1 MLNVNVNMPNNS
13 SVIINPE
20 TAFNRILSITF
31 WNYLSFADTYLRV
44 TTNITFSNMHACTDD
59 AMMSTTYKRHESKNQ
74 PPDAQDVRVAVRV
87 SAYTIIVFL
96 VSAYFLLSIWP
107 ATTGELALNSTRAV
121 TLLGIGITFSLGPE
135 TTLLFVIMLSGIIGA
150 CAFSFFAISYHLGA
164 KNDFDKVWEAWY
176 VLRPILG
183 AGLALVIYLLL
194 RGGVLTI
201 GADLNS
207 LNLVGVAGI
216 SGLAGMFSEQATR
229 MLRNLA
235 DTAFGERAEPKPNDK
250 KKVKPE

>member
-1 MLNVNVNMPNNS
+1 
-13 SVIINPE
+13 
-20 TAFNRILSITF
+20 
-31 WNYLSFADTYLRV
+31 
-44 TTNITFSNMHACTDD
+44 MHVCIDD
-59 AMMSTTYKRHESKNQ
+59 AMMSTTYKRHDTKNQ
-74 PPDAQDVRVAVRV
+74 HPDAQDVRVAVRV
-87 SAYTIIVFL
+87 SAYTIILFL
-96 VSAYFLLSIWP
+96 VSTYFLLSIWP
-107 ATTGELALNSTRAV
+107 ATTGDLALNSTRAV
-121 TLLGIGITFSLGPE
+121 TLLGIGIIFSLGPE

-150 CAFSFFAISYHLGA
+150 CAFSFSAISYHLGA

-235 DTAFGERAEPKPNDK
+235 DTAFGARAP
-250 KKVKPE
+250 